1 VSDWISL
8 DSKEVLSE
16 VLCIHNPIQPGYVVT
31 FQACRSKLP
40 MPERLAITFHGVV
53 LGSDII
59 RTHPT
64 LGTNA
69 DGIATILEH

>member
-8 DSKEVLSE
+8 DSHKVFGKVGS
-16 VLCIHNPIQPGYVVT
+16 IHNPIQPGYVVT

-40 MPERLAITFHGVV
+40 MTERLAITFHGVV
-53 LGSDII
+53 LGSNII